1 MRAILSVSDKSGI
14 VDFARQL
21 QGLKVQLYSTGGT
34 KKSLAAAGIKIHGVS
49 DITGFPEILDGRVK
63 TLHPMVHGGILAR
76 RDLAQHMNE
85 LRKHKIKP
93 IDMVVVN
100 LYPFVETVARTGVTL
115 EDALEN
121 IDIGGPT
128 MIRAAAK
135 NFPHVLV
142 VVDPADYG
150 TLIKKLKKGKVDLD
164 FRKKLAQKAF
174 QHVALYDT
182 AISQYLLA
190 GETFPGGLTLALRKS
205 YNLRYGEN
213 PHQPAALYVEHVA
226 GRKPWGITQVRQES
240 GPELSFNNFLDID
253 SAWNVVSDFDEP
265 TVAVIKH
272 TNPCGL
278 SCSHDLVKAYLNA
291 LSGDPVAAF
300 GGVVAV
306 NKVMDIDLATEVDKT
321 HFDVIITAGYTKEA
335 LKLLGRKKSLR
346 LVSMPIVSKAP
357 KGKTVEFRPI
367 SGGFL
372 AQLKDFYTKEE
383 FKPRVVTKRKPTNR
397 EWDDLFFAWKAVK
410 HIKSNGIT
418 LARGQVLVGM
428 GAGQPNRS
436 VSAQIALERA
446 GKRSKGSVMGSDAFI
461 PFPDTVEL
469 AARGG
474 VTAIIQVGGSIRDQQ
489 SVDAADK
496 YNIAMAFTG
505 VRHFKH

>member
-1 MRAILSVSDKSGI
+1 MRAILSVSDKAGL

-21 QGLKVQLYSTGGT
+21 QDLKVDIFSTGGT
-34 KKSLAAAGIKIHGVS
+34 KKSLVEAGLAVHVIS

-76 RDLAQHMNE
+76 RDRPGHMDE
-85 LRKHKIKP
+85 LGKHKIEP

-100 LYPFVETVARTGVTL
+100 LYPFVETVARPGVTM
-115 EDALEN
+115 EEALEN

-135 NFPHVLV
+135 NFPAVLV
-142 VVDPADYG
+142 VVDPADYNL
-150 TLIKKLKKGKVDLD
+150 LIEKLKGGQVDLA
-164 FRKKLAQKAF
+164 FRKRLAQKAF

-182 AISQYLLA
+182 AISQYWLE
-190 GETFPGGLTLALRKS
+190 GETFPSGLTIALHKM

-213 PHQPAALYVEHVA
+213 PHQPAALYEEKVA
-226 GRKPWGITQVRQES
+226 GQKPWGITQVKQHS
-240 GPELSFNNFLDID
+240 GAELSFNNFLDID
-253 SAWNVVSDFDEP
+253 SAWNLVSDFEEP
-265 TVAVIKH
+265 TVAIIKH
-272 TNPCGL
+272 TNACGL
-278 SCSHDLVKAYLNA
+278 CSNNDLPEAYRGA
-291 LSGDPVAAF
+291 LAGDPMAAF
-300 GGVVAV
+300 GGIVAI
-306 NKVMDIDLATEVDKT
+306 NKVMDIALATEVDKT
-321 HFDVIITAGYTKEA
+321 HFDVIITAGYSDEA
-335 LKLLGRKKSLR
+335 LTLLGRKKSLR
-346 LVSMPIVSKAP
+346 LLSMPAEIRVP

-372 AQLKDFYTKEE
+372 AQLKDFYTGEE
-383 FKPRVVTKRKPTNR
+383 FKPQVVTRRQPSEK

-418 LARGQVLVGM
+418 LAKDRTLLGM

-446 GKRSKGSVMGSDAFI
+446 GDKSKGSVLGSDAFI

-469 AARGG
+469 AAKGG

-489 SVDAADK
+489 SIEAADK
-496 YNIAMAFTG
+496 YGLAMVFTG

>member
-1 MRAILSVSDKSGI
+1 MRAILSVSDKTGL

-21 QGLKVQLYSTGGT
+21 HELKVEIFSTGGT
-34 KKSLAAAGIKIHGVS
+34 KKSLVEAGLVVHGIS

-76 RDLAQHMNE
+76 RDQPGHMEE
-85 LRKHKIKP
+85 LGKHKIEP
-93 IDMVVVN
+93 IDIVVVN
-100 LYPFVETVARTGVTL
+100 LYPFVETVARPGVTM

-135 NFPHVLV
+135 NFPAVLV
-142 VVDPADYG
+142 VVDPADYNQ
-150 TLIKKLKKGKVDLD
+150 LVEKLRVGKVDLS
-164 FRKKLAQKAF
+164 FRRKLAQKAF

-182 AISQYLLA
+182 AISQYWLE
-190 GETFPGGLTLALRKS
+190 GETFPTELTIALHKM

-213 PHQPAALYVEHVA
+213 PHQHAALYTEQVA
-226 GRKPWGITQVRQES
+226 AQKPWGITQVKQHS

-253 SAWNVVSDFDEP
+253 SAWNTVSDFDEP
-265 TVAVIKH
+265 TVAIIKH

-278 SCSHDLVKAYLNA
+278 CSNHSLPEAYLAA
-291 LSGDPVAAF
+291 LSGDPLAAY
-300 GGVVAV
+300 GGIVAV
-306 NKVMDIDLATEVDKT
+306 NKVMDITLATEVDKT
-321 HFDVIITAGYTKEA
+321 HFDAIITAGYTDEA
-335 LKLLGRKKSLR
+335 LTLLGRKKSLR
-346 LVSMPIVSKAP
+346 LLSMPPETRAP
-357 KGKTVEFRPI
+357 KGKAVEFRPI

-372 AQLKDFYTKEE
+372 AQMKDFYTEDE
-383 FKPRVVTKRKPTNR
+383 FKPKVVTKRSPSQK

-418 LARGQVLVGM
+418 IVKGRTLLGM

-446 GKRSKGSVMGSDAFI
+446 GDRSKGSVLGSDAFI
-461 PFPDTVEL
+461 PFPDTVEM
-469 AARGG
+469 AAKGG
-474 VTAIIQVGGSIRDQQ
+474 VTAIIQVGGSIRDQL
-489 SVDAADK
+489 SIEAADK
-496 YNIAMAFTG
+496 FGMAMVFTG

>member
-1 MRAILSVSDKSGI
+1 MRAILSVSNKTGL

-21 QGLKVQLYSTGGT
+21 QGLKVDIFSTGGT
-34 KKSLAAAGIKIHGVS
+34 KKSLTEAGLKVHGVS

-63 TLHPMVHGGILAR
+63 TLHPHVHGGILAR
-76 RDLAQHMNE
+76 RDLVQHMDE
-85 LRKHKIKP
+85 LDKHKITP
-93 IDMVVVN
+93 IDMIVVN
-100 LYPFVETVARTGVTL
+100 LYPFVETVSKAGVTL

-135 NFPHVLV
+135 NFPHVLI

-150 TLIKKLKKGKVDLD
+150 MVVEKLKEGKVDLT
-164 FRKKLAQKAF
+164 FRKRLAQKAF

-182 AISQYLLA
+182 AISQYLLE
-190 GETFPGGLTLALRKS
+190 GESFPTSLTLALDKA

-213 PHQPAALYVEHVA
+213 PHQHAALYVEKVA
-226 GRKPWGITQVRQES
+226 GRKPWGITQVKHES
-240 GPELSFNNFLDID
+240 GPELSFNNFLDLD
-253 SAWNVVSDFDEP
+253 SAWNVVSDFEEP
-265 TVAVIKH
+265 AVAVIKH
-272 TNPCGL
+272 TNACGL
-278 SCSHDLVKAYLNA
+278 CSNNDLIEAYKRA
-291 LSGDPVAAF
+291 LAGDPIAAY

-306 NKVMDIDLATEVDKT
+306 NKVMDIALATEVDKT
-321 HFDVIITAGYTKEA
+321 HYDAIITAGYTEEA

-346 LVSMPIVSKAP
+346 LVSFSQEARASKERLI
-357 KGKTVEFRPI
+357 EFRTI

-372 AQLKDFYTKEE
+372 AQMKDFFTEEE
-383 FKPRVVTKRKPTNR
+383 FKPRVVSKREPTNK

-418 LARGQVLVGM
+418 LAKDRTLMGM

-436 VSAQIALERA
+436 VSCQIALERA
-446 GKRSKGSVMGSDAFI
+446 GERSKGCVLASDAFI

-469 AARGG
+469 AAKGG
-474 VTAIIQVGGSIRDQQ
+474 VTAIIQVGGSIRDKEAIE
-489 SVDAADK
+489 AADK
-496 YNIAMAFTG
+496 YNMAMVLTG